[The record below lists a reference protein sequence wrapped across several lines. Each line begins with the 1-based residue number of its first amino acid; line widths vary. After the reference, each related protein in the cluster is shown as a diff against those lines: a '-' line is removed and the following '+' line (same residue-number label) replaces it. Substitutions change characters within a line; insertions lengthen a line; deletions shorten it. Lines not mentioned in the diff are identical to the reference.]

1 MRTNVYVDG
10 FNLYHGALKGS
21 SHRWLDLGRLF
32 QLLLPH
38 NQVQRIK
45 YFTAH
50 VNARPNNPDQP
61 IRQQTYLRALRTIPN
76 LEVILGHFLVSRC
89 RMLEA
94 GSPPHAPRYVEV
106 VKTEEKGSD
115 VNIATHMLW
124 DGFRNDYELAVL
136 VTNDSDLV
144 EPVRLVRQELGLAV
158 GILNPHRHPSRTLLR
173 YCSFMKQIRAGVLAS
188 SQFPPILTDAIGTFS
203 KPASW

>member
-1 MRTNVYVDG
+1 MA
-10 FNLYHGALKGS
+10 HLKGLRIS
-21 SHRWLDLGRLF
+21 GWIWAGSLSCSFLT
-32 QLLLPH
+32 

-61 IRQQTYLRALRTIPN
+61 IRQQPYLRALRTIPN

-124 DGFRNDYELAVL
+124 DGFRND
-136 VTNDSDLV
+136 
-144 EPVRLVRQELGLAV
+144 
-158 GILNPHRHPSRTLLR
+158 
-173 YCSFMKQIRAGVLAS
+173 
-188 SQFPPILTDAIGTFS
+188 
-203 KPASW
+203 